1 MKKIFFM
8 WFFLNGCSQHPVTL
22 KDISGKQHIYNNIIV
37 DQNNWCELHERW
49 ELVERRNSH
58 KN

>member
-1 MKKIFFM
+1 MKKILFV

-22 KDISGKQHIYNNIIV
+22 KDISGKHHIYSNIIV
-37 DQNNWCELHERW
+37 NQNNWCELHERW
-49 ELVERRNSH
+49 ELVERPNSH